1 MVFNSDDFY
10 MVAVSDSVPIKE
22 QDRLY
27 DLFADLFNDPFFCHR
42 HRPKWS
48 FDFDYHEIEYSRCN

>member
-10 MVAVSDSVPIKE
+10 MVAVSDSVPINE

-27 DLFADLFNDPFFCHR
+27 DLFADLFNNPFFCHR

-48 FDFDYHEIEYSRCN
+48 FDFSPDEVDYARCN